1 MCPGTHHIIH
11 AMVSFSTK
19 KLNDIITDM
28 KEDADQIEKL
38 VPIIKARISK
48 GERENAE
55 IERRLAGI
63 ERAEAKKERLE
74 AKAWREEQKNDLK
87 CMNLRKI

>member
-28 KEDADQIEKL
+28 KEDVDQIEKL
-38 VPIIKARISK
+38 VPIIEARISK

-55 IERRLAGI
+55 MERHLAGI
-63 ERAEAKKERLE
+63 ERSEAKKERLE
-74 AKAWREEQKNDLK
+74 AKAWREKEENRLQS
-87 CMNLRKI
+87 MNLCKT